1 MIIREALRKAAERLE
16 SHRVSSPR
24 LNAEVIIS
32 HCLGVDKTYLYTHDD
47 RALDAAEFQRIEDAL
62 YERISGVPVQYIVGR
77 QEFYGRYFL
86 VNPDVL
92 IPRPETEFIVEAVL
106 DLQPPSGIS
115 IIDVGTGSGCIGLTL
130 ALELPDAQVTI
141 ADISY
146 EALQTAKTNALQLGA
161 NASIVCMDLLEAAR
175 GPFDIVVSNPPYVSR
190 GETSRLQIE
199 VREHEPH
206 VALFGEEDGLAAYRK
221 LIPSAEQVL
230 KVGGYLIVEIGAG
243 LERRVLDL
251 FGSQWEVLPT
261 RMDLQGIPRTVSAR
275 KVDVVRSTSE

>member
-24 LNAEVIIS
+24 LNAEVILA
-32 HCLGVDKTYLYTHDD
+32 HCLSVDKTYLYTHDERVLAD
-47 RALDAAEFQRIEDAL
+47 AEFQKIEEAL

-77 QEFYGRYFL
+77 QEFYGRYFT

-92 IPRPETEFIVEAVL
+92 IPRPETEYIVEAVL
-106 DLQPPSGIS
+106 DLHPGSGS
-115 IIDVGTGSGCIGLTL
+115 CIIDVGTGSGCIGLTL
-130 ALELPDAQVTI
+130 ALELPRASVTI
-141 ADISY
+141 TDISY
-146 EALQTAKTNALQLGA
+146 QALLTAKTNAVQLSA
-161 NASIVCMDLLEAAR
+161 KASIVCMDLLDAAG

-190 GETSRLQIE
+190 GETSGLQIE

-221 LIPSAEQVL
+221 LIPSAERVL
-230 KVGGYLIVEIGAG
+230 RPGGHLIMEIGAG

-251 FGSQWEVLPT
+251 FGAHWEIFPT
-261 RMDLQGIPRTVSAR
+261 RKDLQGIPRTISAR
-275 KVDVVRSTSE
+275 KVAEGVPKS

>member
-24 LNAEVIIS
+24 LNAEVILA
-32 HCLGVDKTYLYTHDD
+32 HCLSVDKTYLYTHDERELAD
-47 RALDAAEFQRIEDAL
+47 AEFQKIEDAL

-77 QEFYGRYFL
+77 QEFYGRYFT

-92 IPRPETEFIVEAVL
+92 IPRPETEYIVETVL
-106 DLQPPSGIS
+106 DLHPASGSS
-115 IIDVGTGSGCIGLTL
+115 IMDVGTGSGCIGLTL
-130 ALELPDAQVTI
+130 ALEIPHAQVTI
-141 ADISY
+141 TDISY
-146 EALQTAKTNALQLGA
+146 PALRTAKANAEQLGA
-161 NASIVCMDLLEAAR
+161 RASIVCMDLLDAAR

-221 LIPSAEQVL
+221 LIPSAERML
-230 KVGGYLIVEIGAG
+230 KPGGYLIMEIGAG
-243 LERRVLDL
+243 LEKRVLDL
-251 FGSQWEVLPT
+251 FGAQWELFAT
-261 RMDLQGIPRTVSAR
+261 RKDLQGIPRTVSAC
-275 KVDVVRSTSE
+275 KKSC

>member
-1 MIIREALRKAAERLE
+1 MIIREALRNATNRLE

-24 LNAEVIIS
+24 LNAEVILA

-47 RALDAAEFQRIEDAL
+47 RTIDVVEFQKIEDAL

-86 VNPDVL
+86 VNPEVL

-106 DLQPPSGIS
+106 ALHPPAGSS

-130 ALELPDAQVTI
+130 ALEMPEAQVTVT
-141 ADISY
+141 DVSFT
-146 EALQTAKTNALQLGA
+146 ALLTARTNAAQLGA
-161 NASIVCMDLLEAAR
+161 RASIVCMDLLEAAR
-175 GPFDIVVSNPPYVSR
+175 GPFDVVVSNPPYVSR
-190 GETSRLQIE
+190 GEASRLQVE

-221 LIPSAEQVL
+221 LIPSAERVL
-230 KVGGYLIVEIGAG
+230 KKGGYLIIEIGAG
-243 LERRVLDL
+243 LEKRVLDL
-251 FGSQWEVLPT
+251 FGSEWKVLPT
-261 RMDLQGIPRTVSAR
+261 RNDLQGIPRTVSAR
-275 KVDVVRSTSE
+275 KVG

>member
-16 SHRVSSPR
+16 SHHVSSPR
-24 LNAEVIIS
+24 LNAEVILA
-32 HCLGVDKTYLYTHDD
+32 HCLSVDKAYLYTHDE
-47 RALDAAEFQRIEDAL
+47 RALADAEFQKIEEAL

-77 QEFYGRYFL
+77 QEFYGRYFT

-92 IPRPETEFIVEAVL
+92 IPRPETEYIVEAVL
-106 DLQPPSGIS
+106 DLHPGSGS
-115 IIDVGTGSGCIGLTL
+115 CIIDVGTGSGCIGLTL
-130 ALELPDAQVTI
+130 ALELPRASVTI
-141 ADISY
+141 TDISY
-146 EALQTAKTNALQLGA
+146 QALLTAKTNAVQLSA
-161 NASIVCMDLLEAAR
+161 KASIVCMDLLDAAG

-221 LIPSAEQVL
+221 LIPSAERVL
-230 KVGGYLIVEIGAG
+230 RPGGHLIIEIGAG

-251 FGSQWEVLPT
+251 FGAHWEIFPT
-261 RMDLQGIPRTVSAR
+261 RKDLQGIPRTISAR
-275 KVDVVRSTSE
+275 KVAEGVPKS

>member
-1 MIIREALRKAAERLE
+1 MIIREALRNAANRLE

-24 LNAEVIIS
+24 LNAEVILA

-47 RALDAAEFQRIEDAL
+47 RNIDDAEFQKIEDAL

-106 DLQPPSGIS
+106 ALHPPAGSS

-130 ALELPDAQVTI
+130 ALEMPASQVTVT
-141 ADISY
+141 DVSFT
-146 EALQTAKTNALQLGA
+146 ALLTAKTNAAQLGA
-161 NASIVCMDLLEAAR
+161 RASIVCMDLLEAAC

-190 GETSRLQIE
+190 GEASRLQVE

-221 LIPSAEQVL
+221 LIPSAERVL
-230 KVGGYLIVEIGAG
+230 KQGGCLIMEIGAG
-243 LERRVLDL
+243 LEQRVLGL
-251 FGSQWEVLPT
+251 FGSEWKVLPT
-261 RMDLQGIPRTVSAR
+261 RNDLQGIPRTVSAR
-275 KVDVVRSTSE
+275 KVG

>member
-1 MIIREALRKAAERLE
+1 MIIREALRNAANRLE

-24 LNAEVIIS
+24 LNAEVILA

-47 RALDAAEFQRIEDAL
+47 RALDDAEFQKIEDAL

-106 DLQPPSGIS
+106 DLHPHPGSS

-130 ALELPDAQVTI
+130 ALELPESHVTI
-141 ADISY
+141 SDISY
-146 EALQTAKTNALQLGA
+146 EALTTAKANAVQLGA
-161 NASIVCMDLLEAAR
+161 RSSIVCMDLLEAAS

-190 GETSRLQIE
+190 GESSRLQTE

-206 VALFGEEDGLAAYRK
+206 VALFGEEAGLAAYRK
-221 LIPSAEQVL
+221 LIPSAENVL
-230 KVGGYLIVEIGAG
+230 KKGGYLIMEIGAG
-243 LERRVLDL
+243 LEKRVLDL
-251 FGSQWEVLPT
+251 FGPEWEVFPT
-261 RMDLQGIPRTVSAR
+261 RNDLQGIPRTVSAR
-275 KVDVVRSTSE
+275 KVA

>member
-24 LNAEVIIS
+24 LNAEVILA

-47 RALDAAEFQRIEDAL
+47 RALDGAEFQKIEDAL

-106 DLQPPSGIS
+106 DMHPAPGAS

-130 ALELPDAQVTI
+130 ALELPEAHVTI
-141 ADISY
+141 TDISFV
-146 EALQTAKTNALQLGA
+146 ALQTARKNADRLGA
-161 NASIVCMDLLEAAR
+161 SASIACMDLLDAVR

-190 GETSRLQIE
+190 GESSRLQIE

-221 LIPSAEQVL
+221 LIPSAEQAL
-230 KVGGYLIVEIGAG
+230 KKGGHLIMEIGAG
-243 LERRVLDL
+243 LEGRVLQL
-251 FGSQWEVLPT
+251 FGTQWEVFPT
-261 RMDLQGIPRTVSAR
+261 RKDLQGIPRTVSAR
-275 KVDVVRSTSE
+275 KKR

>member
-1 MIIREALRKAAERLE
+1 MVIREALRKAAERLE
-16 SHRVSSPR
+16 SHHVSSPR
-24 LNAEVIIS
+24 LNAEVILA
-32 HCLGVDKTYLYTHDD
+32 HCLSVDKTYLYTHDD
-47 RALDAAEFQRIEDAL
+47 RLLSDAEFQKIENAL

-77 QEFYGRYFL
+77 QEFYGRYFT

-106 DLQPPSGIS
+106 DLHPPSLSS

-130 ALELPDAQVTI
+130 ALELPEAQVTI
-141 ADISY
+141 ADISFV
-146 EALQTAKTNALQLGA
+146 ALLTAKSNAVQLGA
-161 NASIVCMDLLEAAR
+161 SASIVCMDLLEAAC

-190 GETSRLQIE
+190 GESSRLQIE

-221 LIPSAEQVL
+221 LIPSAERVL
-230 KVGGYLIVEIGAG
+230 KPGGYLIMEIGAG

-251 FGSQWEVLPT
+251 FGSKWKLLPT
-261 RMDLQGIPRTVSAR
+261 RNDLQGIPRTVSAR
-275 KVDVVRSTSE
+275 KAS

>member
-24 LNAEVIIS
+24 LNAEVILA
-32 HCLGVDKTYLYTHDD
+32 HCLSVDKTYLYTHDE
-47 RALDAAEFQRIEDAL
+47 RALADAEFQKIEEAL

-77 QEFYGRYFL
+77 QEFYGRYFT

-92 IPRPETEFIVEAVL
+92 IPRPETEYIVEAVL
-106 DLQPPSGIS
+106 DLHPGSGS
-115 IIDVGTGSGCIGLTL
+115 CIIDVGTGSGCIGLTL
-130 ALELPDAQVTI
+130 ALELPRASVTI
-141 ADISY
+141 TDISY
-146 EALQTAKTNALQLGA
+146 QALLTAKTNAVQLGA
-161 NASIVCMDLLEAAR
+161 KVSIVCMDLLDAAG

-221 LIPSAEQVL
+221 LIPSAERVL
-230 KVGGYLIVEIGAG
+230 RPGGHLIMEIGAG

-251 FGSQWEVLPT
+251 FGAHWEIFPT
-261 RMDLQGIPRTVSAR
+261 RKDLQGIPRTISAR
-275 KVDVVRSTSE
+275 KVAEGVPKS

>member
-24 LNAEVIIS
+24 LNAEVILA
-32 HCLGVDKTYLYTHDD
+32 HCLSVDKTYLYTHDE
-47 RALDAAEFQRIEDAL
+47 RALADAEFQKIEEAL

-77 QEFYGRYFL
+77 QEFYGRYFM

-92 IPRPETEFIVEAVL
+92 IPRPETEYIVEAVL
-106 DLQPPSGIS
+106 DLHPGSGS
-115 IIDVGTGSGCIGLTL
+115 CIIDVGTGSGCIGLTL
-130 ALELPDAQVTI
+130 ALELPRASVTI
-141 ADISY
+141 TDISY
-146 EALQTAKTNALQLGA
+146 QALLTAKTNAVQLSA
-161 NASIVCMDLLEAAR
+161 KASIVCMDLLDAAG

-221 LIPSAEQVL
+221 LIPSAERVL
-230 KVGGYLIVEIGAG
+230 RPGGHLIMEVGAG

-251 FGSQWEVLPT
+251 FGAHWEIFPT
-261 RMDLQGIPRTVSAR
+261 RKDLQGIPRTISAR
-275 KVDVVRSTSE
+275 KVAERVPKS

>member
-1 MIIREALRKAAERLE
+1 MVIREALRKAAERLE
-16 SHRVSSPR
+16 SHHVSSPR
-24 LNAEVIIS
+24 LNAEVILA
-32 HCLGVDKTYLYTHDD
+32 HCLSVDKTYLYTHDD
-47 RALDAAEFQRIEDAL
+47 RLLSDAEFQKIENAL

-77 QEFYGRYFL
+77 QEFYGRYFT

-106 DLQPPSGIS
+106 DLHPPSLSS

-130 ALELPDAQVTI
+130 ALELPETQVTI
-141 ADISY
+141 ADISFV
-146 EALQTAKTNALQLGA
+146 ALLTAKSNAVQLGA
-161 NASIVCMDLLEAAR
+161 SASIVCMDLLEAAC

-190 GETSRLQIE
+190 GESSRLQIE

-221 LIPSAEQVL
+221 LIPSAERVL
-230 KVGGYLIVEIGAG
+230 KPGGYLIMEIGAG

-251 FGSQWEVLPT
+251 FGSKWKLLPT
-261 RMDLQGIPRTVSAR
+261 RNDLQGIPRTVSAR
-275 KVDVVRSTSE
+275 KAS

>member
-1 MIIREALRKAAERLE
+1 MILRETLRKAAERLE
-16 SHRVSSPR
+16 SHHVSSPR
-24 LNAEVIIS
+24 LNAEVILA
-32 HCLGVDKTYLYTHDD
+32 HCLSVDKTYLYTHDD
-47 RALDAAEFQRIEDAL
+47 RVLNDQEFQKIEDAL

-77 QEFYGRYFL
+77 QEFYGRYFT

-106 DLQPPSGIS
+106 GLQVDSAVS

-130 ALELPDAQVTI
+130 ALELPKAQVTI

-146 EALQTAKTNALQLGA
+146 SALLTAKANARALGA
-161 NASIVCMDLLEAAR
+161 QASIVCMDLLDAAG

-190 GETSRLQIE
+190 NESSRLQIE

-206 VALFGEEDGLAAYRK
+206 VALFGDDDGLAAYRK

-230 KVGGYLIVEIGAG
+230 KPGGYLIMEIGAG
-243 LERRVLDL
+243 LEKRVLEL
-251 FGSQWEVLPT
+251 FGSGWDLFPT
-261 RMDLQGIPRTVSAR
+261 RKDLQGIPRTISAQ
-275 KVDVVRSTSE
+275 KVRN